1 MAFLLLVTG
10 QMLEVTQSRQEV
22 RTALGAAGQAVTLT
36 SRDLPIDLRAVG
48 ILAVADD
55 REQLRIAPSWWG

>member
-10 QMLEVTQSRQEV
+10 QLLEVNENRQAV
-22 RTALGAAGQAVTLT
+22 RTALGAAGQSVTLT
-36 SRDLPIDLRAVG
+36 SRSQPIDLRAVG

-55 REQLRIAPSWWG
+55 REQLRIAPSWWA